1 MLIKCNAADH
11 LYLIDDDPVRAK
23 LFKNNSVR
31 FEDPFHVY
39 AELNDE
45 TGEIAAV
52 VCVIICKFV
61 PQDERQLKFIAAG
74 KAAGKLPKI
83 EEGLAEGE
91 AIYGKLGTVLCPYSI
106 WSYQRGHGRKLISNL
121 LEATPIM
128 HPEVD
133 AVITMSPHTHTAM
146 KFHLSNGAG
155 IFSSNE
161 ETVNYEYEVEDVV
174 LH

>member
-1 MLIKCNAADH
+1 MLIKCNFADH
-11 LYLIDDDPVRAK
+11 AYLLADDPIRPK
-23 LFKNNSVR
+23 LFKDNSVR

-39 AELNDE
+39 AEVNDE
-45 TGEIAAV
+45 TGEIAAI
-52 VCVIICKFV
+52 VCTIVCKFV
-61 PQDERQLKFIAAG
+61 PQDEYQIKLIAMGKTKQIEKQLK
-74 KAAGKLPKI
+74 
-83 EEGLAEGE
+83 ERE
-91 AIYGKLGTVLCPYSI
+91 AIHGELGTVLCPYSI

-133 AVITMSPHTHTAM
+133 AVITMSPHTDTAM
-146 KFHLSNGAG
+146 KFHLNNGAG

-161 ETVNYEYEVEDVV
+161 KTVNYEYEVEDVV

>member
-39 AELNDE
+39 AEVNDE

-61 PQDERQLKFIAAG
+61 PQDEYQLKLIAMG
-74 KAAGKLPKI
+74 KTKQI
-83 EEGLAEGE
+83 EEQLKEREELHGA
-91 AIYGKLGTVLCPYSI
+91 LGTVLCPYSI
-106 WSYQRGHGRKLISNL
+106 WSYQKGHGKKLINNL
-121 LEATPIM
+121 LEAAPVM
-128 HPEVD
+128 HPEID
-133 AVITMSPHTHTAM
+133 AVITMSPHTDTALR
-146 KFHLSNGAG
+146 FHMRNGAA
-155 IFSSNE
+155 IFSTN
-161 ETVNYEYEVEDVV
+161 TKCVNYEYEVEDVV

>member
-11 LYLIDDDPVRAK
+11 LYLIEDDPVRPK
-23 LFKNNSVR
+23 LFKNNSVQ
-31 FEDPFHVY
+31 FESPFHVY
-39 AELNDE
+39 AEVNDE

-52 VCVIICKFV
+52 VCVVICKFV
-61 PQDERQLKFIAAG
+61 PQDEYQLKVV
-74 KAAGKLPKI
+74 AAGKLTDI
-83 EEGLAEGE
+83 EEALAERE
-91 AIYGKLGTVLCPYSI
+91 AVYGALGTVLCPYSI
-106 WSYQRGHGRKLISNL
+106 WSYQKGHGRRLINNL
-121 LEATPIM
+121 LEAAPLM

-155 IFSSNE
+155 LFSTNE
-161 ETVNYEYEVEDVV
+161 KTVNYEYEVEDVV

>member
-31 FEDPFHVY
+31 FDDPFHVY
-39 AELNDE
+39 AEVNDE

-52 VCVIICKFV
+52 ICAVICKFV
-61 PQDERQLKFIAAG
+61 PQDERQLQFIAAG
-74 KAAGKLPKI
+74 NLDQI
-83 EEGLAEGE
+83 EKQLAERE
-91 AIYGKLGTVLCPYSI
+91 AIHGKLGTVLCPYSI
-106 WSYQRGHGRKLISNL
+106 WSYQKGHGRKLINNL

-133 AVITMSPHTHTAM
+133 AIITMSPHTHTAM

-155 IFSSNE
+155 IFSANE
-161 ETVNYEYEVEDVV
+161 ETVNYEYEVENVV

>member
-11 LYLIDDDPVRAK
+11 LYLIEDDPVRGEMLK
-23 LFKNNSVR
+23 DNTKR

-39 AELNDE
+39 AEVNDA

-52 VCVIICKFV
+52 VCVVVCRFV
-61 PQDERQLKFIAAG
+61 PQDEAQLKFIAAG
-74 KAAGKLPKI
+74 KLTAI
-83 EEGLAEGE
+83 EEALEERE
-91 AIYGKLGTVLCPYSI
+91 AVHGALGTVLCPYSI
-106 WSYQRGHGRKLISNL
+106 WSYQKGHGSQLINKL
-121 LEATPIM
+121 LEATPLL

-133 AVITMSPHTHTAM
+133 AVITMSPHTHLAM

-155 IFSSNE
+155 LFSTNE

>member
-11 LYLIDDDPVRAK
+11 LYLIEDDPVRPK

-31 FEDPFHVY
+31 FESPFHVY
-39 AELNDE
+39 AEVNDE

-52 VCVIICKFV
+52 VCVVICKFV
-61 PQDERQLKFIAAG
+61 PQDEYQLKVV
-74 KAAGKLPKI
+74 AAGKLTDI
-83 EEGLAEGE
+83 EEVLAERE
-91 AIYGKLGTVLCPYSI
+91 AVYGALGTVLCPYSI
-106 WSYQRGHGRKLISNL
+106 WSYQKGHGRRLINNL
-121 LEATPIM
+121 LEAAPLM

-155 IFSSNE
+155 LFSTNE
-161 ETVNYEYEVEDVV
+161 KTVNYEYEVEDVV

>member
-39 AELNDE
+39 AEVNDE

-61 PQDERQLKFIAAG
+61 PQDEYQIKLIG
-74 KAAGKLPKI
+74 MGKLDQI
-83 EEGLAEGE
+83 EEQLAERE
-91 AIYGKLGTVLCPYSI
+91 AIHGELGTVLCPYSI